1 MLFFENPF
9 ALASHAIF
17 ILCSGYGSITINPIP
32 KGESPLPGRQTRDD
46 RGDDTRGVMV
56 DGVCRLQ
63 VRRGTESEG
72 THPVPARVD
81 TGTIRLVNA
90 DLVTDIKDV

>member
-1 MLFFENPF
+1 
-9 ALASHAIF
+9 
-17 ILCSGYGSITINPIP
+17 
-32 KGESPLPGRQTRDD
+32 
-46 RGDDTRGVMV
+46 MV
-56 DGVCRLQ
+56 DGVCPLQ

-90 DLVTDIKDV
+90 DLVTDNKDV